1 MPPWLDALLLKASL
15 FGGVALIWLGGETGR
30 AAVAGGLGGIS
41 RWWMTDRRRLRDGI
55 GSAAVGAIMAPYLG
69 PAVLAIFEAGFGDM
83 GEGPRV
89 EGFSYFAAGLL
100 GMSLAKIIIAYIESK
115 ARQMGGGDGNTS

>member
-1 MPPWLDALLLKASL
+1 MLEAIIIKGWLVWGAL
-15 FGGVALIWLGGETGR
+15 VIWLGGEAGR
-30 AAVAGGLGGIS
+30 AALAGGLGGLS
-41 RWWMTDRRRLRDGI
+41 RWWLTDRRRIRDGL

-69 PAVLAIFEAGFGDM
+69 PGVLAIFEAGFGKM

-100 GMSLAKIIIAYIESK
+100 GMSFTKILIAFVEAK
-115 ARQMGGGDGNTS
+115 ARQMGGEHGGGPDAP